1 MKLQRSAHVVV
12 LATLLMMAMTAVQYL
27 PTADGQMTIAEGIRA
42 TYTDRSGGSSKKKK
56 KKSSSSSNSD
66 SSTSSQSR
74 KKKKSRSSSK
84 SKKSKDDSKGNSKS
98 KDKKSRSKNKS
109 KSKSKSKSTKDSE
122 SKSKS
127 KSGSG
132 GKPKEKVSTWEY
144 LSATSGASGFDDD
157 EKDFDI
163 LRELVAT
170 VKFEELLVD
179 PDDGGLDVITFF
191 APWDL
196 AFAKLADRL
205 GYEGRDYDGEWN
217 LQVWRPIYLSNREKH
232 CFDAI

>member
-1 MKLQRSAHVVV
+1 
-12 LATLLMMAMTAVQYL
+12 MMAMTAIQYL

-42 TYTDRSGGSSKKKK
+42 TYTDRSGGNSKKKK
-56 KKSSSSSNSD
+56 KKSSSSNSD
-66 SSTSSQSR
+66 SSTSKSDSSSRSSQSR
-74 KKKKSRSSSK
+74 KKKKPRSSSK
-84 SKKSKDDSKGNSKS
+84 SKDD
-98 KDKKSRSKNKS
+98 SKNKS
-109 KSKSKSKSTKDSE
+109 KSKDNKSRSKNKGKSKSSKDSE

-144 LSATSGASGFDDD
+144 LNATSGASGFDDD
-157 EKDFDI
+157 ERDFDI

-170 VKFEELLVD
+170 VKFEELLVH

>member
-1 MKLQRSAHVVV
+1 
-12 LATLLMMAMTAVQYL
+12 MMAMTAIQYL

-42 TYTDRSGGSSKKKK
+42 TYTDRSGGNSKKKK
-56 KKSSSSSNSD
+56 KKSSSSNSD
-66 SSTSSQSR
+66 SSTSKSDSSSRSSQSR
-74 KKKKSRSSSK
+74 KKKKPRSSSK
-84 SKKSKDDSKGNSKS
+84 SKKSKDDSKNKSKS
-98 KDKKSRSKNKS
+98 KDNKSRSKNKG
-109 KSKSKSKSTKDSE
+109 KSKSSKDSE

-144 LSATSGASGFDDD
+144 LNATSGASGFDDD

-163 LRELVAT
+163 LRELVVT
-170 VKFEELLVD
+170 VKFEELLMD
-179 PDDGGLDVITFF
+179 TDDGGLDVITFL

-205 GYEGRDYDGEWN
+205 GYEGDYDGEWS
-217 LQVWRPIYLSNREKH
+217 LQVPVHL
-232 CFDAI
+232 

>member
-1 MKLQRSAHVVV
+1 
-12 LATLLMMAMTAVQYL
+12 MAMTAIQYL
-27 PTADGQMTIAEGIRA
+27 PTADGQMTIAEGIKA

-56 KKSSSSSNSD
+56 KKSSSSNSD
-66 SSTSSQSR
+66 SSTSKSDSSSSRSSRHSR
-74 KKKKSRSSSK
+74 KKKKTRSSSK
-84 SKKSKDDSKGNSKS
+84 SKKSKDDSKTKSKS

-109 KSKSKSKSTKDSE
+109 KSKSTEDSK

-144 LSATSGASGFDDD
+144 LNATSGVSGFDDD

-163 LRELVAT
+163 LRELVVT
-170 VKFEELLVD
+170 VKFEELLMD

-205 GYEGRDYDGEWN
+205 GYEGDYDGEWS
-217 LQVWRPIYLSNREKH
+217 L
-232 CFDAI
+232 